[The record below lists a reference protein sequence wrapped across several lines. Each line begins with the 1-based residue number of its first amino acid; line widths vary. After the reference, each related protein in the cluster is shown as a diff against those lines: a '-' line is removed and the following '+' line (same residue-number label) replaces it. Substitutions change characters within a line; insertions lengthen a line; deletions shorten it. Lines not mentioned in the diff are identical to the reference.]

1 MEYYDAIN
9 DVTSFSGMCKSSFT
23 DELIGL
29 SLPFYTIPE
38 EDQRGVGEGEA
49 QGPMRTGVCKWYNVT
64 KGWVRDWTYIKD
76 RSKIEASVAT
86 YLQLIHKSIPGI
98 HQSR

>member
-29 SLPFYTIPE
+29 NLPFYTIPE

-64 KGWVRDWTYIKD
+64 KGWVREIGHTFRIGVK
-76 RSKIEASVAT
+76 SKQV
-86 YLQLIHKSIPGI
+86 
-98 HQSR
+98 